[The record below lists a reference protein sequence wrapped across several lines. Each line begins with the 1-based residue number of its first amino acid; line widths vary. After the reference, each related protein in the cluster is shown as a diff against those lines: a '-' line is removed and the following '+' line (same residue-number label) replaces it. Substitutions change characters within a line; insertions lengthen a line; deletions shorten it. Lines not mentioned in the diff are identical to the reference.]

1 MKSASSRVMVNTIA
15 QYTKTIIN
23 VLLSLYSTR
32 LVLQVLGS
40 EDYGIYSIVGGVV
53 TMLSFITNSL
63 ITTTQRFLS
72 FFQGQGD
79 LKQQKLVFSNSVLLH
94 LFLGL
99 VVVAFLYL
107 MGLFL
112 FDSFLSIPKERLTA
126 AYNVYNIISLT
137 IFITFV
143 SSPFKALL
151 VSHENIVY
159 VSIID
164 VIDGGLKLFI
174 AIVLCFI
181 SYDRLIS
188 YAWLLGVIS
197 LFNFVAFVLYSFKN
211 FKECTIP
218 KLNDFNIQYVKD
230 LFSFAFWNIYSTG
243 CIVGRTQG
251 IAIVINR
258 FYGPLINAAY
268 GVAFTVSSA
277 IQFVS
282 SSLCNAMN
290 PQIMKAEGQGNRLKM
305 IRLAEIESKFGFLL
319 IALVGIPCVF
329 NMDILL
335 SIWLKDV
342 PQYSVYFSQM
352 VMLSAIVDQLT
363 IGLVAANQ
371 AVGNI
376 KTYSLV
382 INSIK
387 LFTLPVSVLF
397 LYIGFEVESIMICY
411 LVFEF
416 MCAIARI
423 PFLHKTAGLNCMS
436 FLKKVFLKELI
447 PVLILILICFLVD
460 IYIVAPYLRVL
471 LMFILPS
478 VIYIISIYF
487 FALCGDEKSVINDF
501 LHKLVTICCK

>member
-1 MKSASSRVMVNTIA
+1 MVNTIA

-32 LVLQVLGS
+32 LVLQVLGT

-79 LKQQKLVFSNSVLLH
+79 LRQQKLVFSNSVLLH

-99 VVVAFLYL
+99 VIIFFLYL
-107 MGLFL
+107 IGLFL
-112 FDSFLSIPKERLTA
+112 FDNFLSIPKERVIA

-137 IFITFV
+137 IFITFIT
-143 SSPFKALL
+143 SPFKALL
-151 VSHENIVY
+151 VSHENIIY

-181 SYDRLIS
+181 SYDKLIS
-188 YAWLLGVIS
+188 YAWLLSVVS
-197 LFNFVAFVLYSFKN
+197 LFNFVAFVWYSFRN

-218 KLNDFNIQYVKD
+218 KLSEFNIKYVKD

-251 IAIVINR
+251 IAVLINR
-258 FYGPLINAAY
+258 FYGPLVNAAY

-277 IQFVS
+277 VQFVS

-329 NMDILL
+329 NMDVLL

-352 VMLSAIVDQLT
+352 VMLSAIIDQLT

-376 KTYSLV
+376 RMYSLV

-387 LFTLPVSVLF
+387 LFTLPVSFLF
-397 LYIGFEVESIMICY
+397 LYTGFEVESVMICY
-411 LVFEF
+411 LIFELI
-416 MCAIARI
+416 CAVARI
-423 PFLHKTAGLNCMS
+423 FFLQKTAGLNYLG
-436 FLKKVFLKELI
+436 FLEKVFLKELI
-447 PVLILILICFLVD
+447 PILILIVTCFLVY
-460 IYIVAPYLRVL
+460 IYIEIPYIKVL
-471 LMFILPS
+471 LMFFLSSI
-478 VIYIISIYF
+478 IYIISIYF
-487 FALCGDEKSVINDF
+487 FALCDDEKIIINNV
-501 LHKLVTICCK
+501 LQKIITLCCK